1 MPIAC
6 LAEVRWFDFVFIF
19 LEVFLEFTCQISF
32 KNEVDILAT
41 PRQCLTTQI
50 EKATNRVIVVAKR
63 TLAQHNAF
71 TFEICNNQKFKSACV
86 VKMLLNNSHT
96 YDLCNIYFFQF
107 LALTF
112 ISSDIL
118 NLATLYYKI

>member
-1 MPIAC
+1 MTLC
-6 LAEVRWFDFVFIF
+6 SYF
-19 LEVFLEFTCQISF
+19 LSFLEFTCQISF

-71 TFEICNNQKFKSACV
+71 TFEICNKQKFKRACV
-86 VKMLLNNSHT
+86 VKMLLNNSHNAI
-96 YDLCNIYFFQF
+96 CAIYIFFQI

-112 ISSDIL
+112 ISSDI
-118 NLATLYYKI
+118 